1 MENLHRS
8 TPRIVAN
15 TILPNRLYS
24 KNHAGFSLV
33 EIAIVIFIIG
43 FMTAALLHMVLPI
56 IKESRMLETQAKLN
70 KIARAVD
77 FYIFQNNSLP
87 CPANPLV
94 TAANPPFGFQANSGA
109 NGDVIPSDCG
119 GLRDGIVPF
128 KTLGIPQDW
137 VIDSDKKYI
146 TYAVSPGFVLDP
158 AADGPV
164 HMRCRTMDW
173 YGADIVYEPTDDDGN
188 PATPDVTEDPI
199 LVHKNPKKA
208 RFCCS
213 GNNLGEDLD
222 IRDFNNIPVIQSIQ
236 GNSGT
241 GFTTITSRDTLV
253 ADYTSTDISY
263 PNPMV
268 ANTQVPVTSRIV
280 APVYVLVSHGEHGGG
295 SYNVNA
301 GGRFPFVNATAD
313 ETENA
318 NNDRLFFD
326 VAREDRAGAERQY
339 DDEVLWRTQYTVF
352 SEQGQSCSIP

>member
-1 MENLHRS
+1 MENSYR
-8 TPRIVAN
+8 PNPQIVGS
-15 TILPNRLYS
+15 TILPKRRFS
-24 KNHAGFSLV
+24 KGQAGFSLV
-33 EIAIVIFIIG
+33 ELSVVIFIIG
-43 FMTAALLHMVLPI
+43 IMTAGLLHMVIPI
-56 IKESRMLETQAKLN
+56 VKESRLLETQAKLS

-77 FYIFQNNSLP
+77 FYAFQNNSLP
-87 CPANPLV
+87 CPGNALV

-119 GLRDGIVPF
+119 GVRDGIVPF

-146 TYAVSPGFVLDP
+146 TYAISPGFVLDP
-158 AADGPV
+158 NADGPV

-173 YGADIVYEPTDDDGN
+173 YSADIVYEPTDDDGN
-188 PATPDVTEDPI
+188 PATPDVTTDPI

-222 IRDFNNIPVIQSIQ
+222 IRDANNIPVIRSIQ
-236 GNSGT
+236 GT
-241 GFTTITSRDTLV
+241 PAVTINTRDALV

-280 APVYVLVSHGEHGGG
+280 APVYILVSHGEHGGG

-301 GGRFPFVNATAD
+301 GGRFPFVNPTAA

-318 NNDRLFFD
+318 NNDQLFFD
-326 VAREDRAGAERQY
+326 IARQDRSNAERQY

-352 SEQGQSCSIP
+352 AEQGQSCSLP